1 MALTTNIVFGS
12 MQPHPVQWQA
22 PRIFFPDDS
31 SVVAFRKCGPP
42 MVGMLMLYSP
52 LFHGYESWISHRI
65 TIYFH
70 TRECSWEGFQK
81 VAQVGD
87 NGEI

>member
-22 PRIFFPDDS
+22 PMILFSDDS

-42 MVGMLMLYSP
+42 KGWYANVVLPSV
-52 LFHGYESWISHRI
+52 SW
-65 TIYFH
+65 
-70 TRECSWEGFQK
+70 
-81 VAQVGD
+81 V
-87 NGEI
+87 